1 MFMSKPSTHIYGTL
15 EYPILRGCAAFIK
28 EGNKSRRTSP
38 VKHFLTLRS
47 GVIYIECRDE
57 SYMLHP
63 PVSTTKEVPV

>member
-1 MFMSKPSTHIYGTL
+1 MSKPSKHIYGTL
-15 EYPILRGCAAFIK
+15 EFPLFRGCAAFIK
-28 EGNKSRRTSP
+28 ESGSSLRTSP

-63 PVSTTKEVPV
+63 PVSGAKEVRT